1 MFFFVCSQL
10 RKWIA
15 SNFKGSAR
23 TSKGKTISAHFQNP
37 VQQQSHSKSSVPQ
50 TDPKPAAPS
59 APPLDMISHHYG
71 MGYGNESSEYRMGY
85 GGMGMYNAPYSGT
98 EIQNYQSNYPSP
110 HTPQQPPM
118 TTTSRDDTAP
128 IPYPPQHP
136 HTLHPNHTLPAPLH
150 HITTGHYSHNAVYPS
165 HLTYT
170 NNTPTY
176 HAHQQIQYH
185 QLHHQQHQPSHV
197 PSNHHPHCVQ
207 PVAMYPGGNVQP
219 TQQYGMGIGSVQQR
233 GPDSSPAHAAAAAAA
248 GPYHT
253 QQNVTPHP
261 VKPPPTVPVAG
272 HKANRPPP
280 PAFPIAPDFGLGQQ
294 SPHRMPA
301 ALNQH
306 PQYYQNYYAAAAP
319 VNTAAARQLFPPSTT
334 TAATQ
339 YPHYQVHSVQP
350 QTQGQLYGRVG
361 HQQAFQTQDR
371 AGQHVPNQQLSRS
384 RGKEEISSGMA
395 RLKLEQGASHYHSTP
410 GDVGK
415 DGYRVV
421 LKPAANMV
429 RFKFNT
435 EAILK
440 ASNIKFK
447 T

>member
-1 MFFFVCSQL
+1 MCSQL

-15 SNFKGSAR
+15 NNSKGSAR

-50 TDPKPAAPS
+50 TDSKPATPS
-59 APPLDMISHHYG
+59 APPLDVISHHYG
-71 MGYGNESSEYRMGY
+71 MGYGNETNEYRMGY

-98 EIQNYQSNYPSP
+98 EIQNYQSNHPIP

-136 HTLHPNHTLPAPLH
+136 HTLHPNHTLPAPLR
-150 HITTGHYSHNAVYPS
+150 HITTGHYSHNAIYPS
-165 HLTYT
+165 HLTFT
-170 NNTPTY
+170 NTTPTH

-197 PSNHHPHCVQ
+197 PSNHHPNYVQ
-207 PVAMYPGGNVQP
+207 PIAMYPGGNVQP
-219 TQQYGMGIGSVQQR
+219 MQQYGMGSGSVQQR
-233 GPDSSPAHAAAAAAA
+233 GPNSNPAHAAAAV
-248 GPYHT
+248 GPYHI

-261 VKPPPTVPVAG
+261 VKPPPTVPITG
-272 HKANRPPP
+272 HVSNHLPP
-280 PAFPIAPDFGLGQQ
+280 PAFPIVPDSGPGQW

-301 ALNQH
+301 ASDQH
-306 PQYYQNYYAAAAP
+306 PQYYQNYHSAAAP
-319 VNTAAARQLFPPSTT
+319 AHTAAVPVHAAAARQLFPPTT
-334 TAATQ
+334 TAAAQ
-339 YPHYQVHSVQP
+339 YPHYQVQP

-371 AGQHVPNQQLSRS
+371 AGQHVLNQQFSKRS
-384 RGKEEISSGMA
+384 HDKEEMSSDMA
-395 RLKLEQGASHYHSTP
+395 RLKLEQGASRYRSPP
-410 GDVGK
+410 GDAGK

-429 RFKFNT
+429 RFKFNA

-440 ASNIKFK
+440 ASNIKFR